1 MRRSMLRILT
11 VALAGAT
18 LLGGTRAAAAQERTQ
33 ADIGTGTLPVTDAWR
48 SMKVLRVCGDP
59 DNMPFS
65 DSTRQGFENKLAT
78 IIASALGDSV
88 SYVWWPH
95 RRGFIRNTLNSFS
108 CDVIMGVPAKL
119 DMVLTTKPYFR
130 STYYVV
136 SRADRHID
144 VSTLNDPA
152 IRTLRIGVNL
162 IGEDYTNTP
171 PTEALAARGIS
182 RNLKGYSSFY
192 DPENHP
198 RDIIEGV
205 TRGDVDIAL
214 VWGPLAGYW
223 ASKSSVPLKLVPLPD
238 SDSTGLPFAYDVA
251 IGVRHTDRELRDRLN
266 EILSEKHAAIEQLL
280 QDYHVPQISP
290 AH

>member
-1 MRRSMLRILT
+1 MKASRRGVQVT
-11 VALAGAT
+11 VFALFVLFAGA
-18 LLGGTRAAAAQERTQ
+18 GAAAAQEPTQ
-33 ADIGTGTLPVTDAWR
+33 PDAGAGALPVTDAWR
-48 SMKVLRVCGDP
+48 SLKVLRVCGDP

-78 IIASALGDSV
+78 LIAGSMGDSV

-95 RRGFIRNTLNSFS
+95 RRGFVRNTLNSFS

-136 SRADRHID
+136 SRTDRHIT

-182 RNLKGYSSFY
+182 KNLTGYSAFY

-198 RDIIEGV
+198 RDIIDGV
-205 TRGDVDIAL
+205 IKGDVDIAL
-214 VWGPLAGYW
+214 VWGPLAGYY
-223 ASKSSVPLKLVPLPD
+223 ASKSSVPLTLVPLPD

-251 IGVRHTDRELRDRLN
+251 IGVRHSDRELCDRLN
-266 EILSEKHAAIEQLL
+266 EILAEKRPQIQQLL
-280 QDYHVPQISP
+280 QEYNIPRLP
-290 AH
+290 LAP